1 MRVADLETL
10 YDYNYWARDR
20 VLEAAQYVSP
30 HNLSRELG
38 ISYSSILGSM
48 THILEI

>member
-1 MRVADLETL
+1 VRVADLETL